1 MKVEVYIP
9 DTLSEITLGQYQK
22 YLKIQSEN
30 EDENFL
36 AIKMIEIF
44 CGLRGD
50 TILSMKAKSIRDI
63 TTILSN
69 MFNEKP
75 PLVKEFKMG
84 GVSYGFIPKLEDMS
98 FGEYI
103 DLDTYIGDVPN
114 LHRAMGVLYR
124 PIKLKDKQKYLI
136 EDYKGEE
143 SDKMK
148 DMPMDLCIK
157 FYNFFLQF
165 RDGLVES
172 YAELFGGGGDGLSAT
187 ANFGRKW
194 GWYQSIFGLSQGDIR
209 RFEDITKLNIHTC
222 LYALTFMKEKA
233 EVESNNIKSKF
244 NR

>member
-50 TILSMKAKSIRDI
+50 TIMSMKAKSIRDI
-63 TTILSN
+63 TAILTN

-75 PLVKEFKMG
+75 KLVKEFKMG
-84 GVSYGFIPKLEDMS
+84 KKTYGFIPKLEDMT
-98 FGEYI
+98 FGEYV
-103 DLDTYIGDVPN
+103 DLDTYIGDMPN

-124 PIKLKDKQKYLI
+124 PIKLKDKEKYLI

-143 SDKMK
+143 SEKMK
-148 DMPMDLCIK
+148 NMPMDAVLSSIIF
-157 FYNFFLQF
+157 FYNLGMDLSKAMLNFLNEEEM
-165 RDGLVES
+165 DLVQQQILEES
-172 YAELFGGGGDGLSAT
+172 GDGI
-187 ANFGRKW
+187 N
-194 GWYQSIFGLSQGDIR
+194 
-209 RFEDITKLNIHTC
+209 RFSDSLKEILEDLRISLN
-222 LYALTFMKEKA
+222 
-233 EVESNNIKSKF
+233 
-244 NR
+244 

>member
-63 TTILSN
+63 TTILTN
-69 MFNEKP
+69 MFNKKP
-75 PLVKEFKMG
+75 QIVKQFNMG
-84 GVSYGFIPKLEDMS
+84 CVSYGFIPKLEDMS
-98 FGEYI
+98 FGEYV
-103 DLDTYIGDVPN
+103 DLDTYIGDMPN

-124 PIKLKDKQKYLI
+124 PIKLKDKEKYLI

-148 DMPMDLCIK
+148 NMPMDAVLSSIIF
-157 FYNFFLQF
+157 FYNLGMDLSKAMLNFLEEEEM
-165 RDGLVES
+165 DLVQQQILEES
-172 YAELFGGGGDGLSAT
+172 GDGI
-187 ANFGRKW
+187 N
-194 GWYQSIFGLSQGDIR
+194 
-209 RFEDITKLNIHTC
+209 RFSDSLKEILEDLRISLN
-222 LYALTFMKEKA
+222 
-233 EVESNNIKSKF
+233 
-244 NR
+244 